1 MSNFSFYGGR
11 QGASFI
17 LRKSFSSVTEMVNA
31 FRQGDS
37 YEDVAFDEYVII
49 STNDLGNEDN
59 GKIYRRGYD
68 YTNDMG
74 GAEYLC
80 QIKGAGGASP
90 HFVLTTVQDIEEKA
104 NQEGV
109 AFTGQG
115 EYSPTDGNLMPGK
128 DGDTYNDSI
137 KWAYCSVTNPDG
149 TDTISYIGFQIP
161 YTVIEYEADSV
172 DTHYTG
178 TLIERED
185 TSDHPFYEKWKV
197 HIPKGV
203 KGNTMN
209 NLRVITASDSNVEDY
224 NGKEDDVTN
233 ARDIVVYDEINYD
246 NNEHGDVR
254 TIYIGDYNMIENIS
268 MDSEGHITI
277 HYTHGDD
284 QIISVIARW
293 ITAVHLSPEGQLSI
307 DYTTGESTTV
317 ENTLKWISNI
327 QMQDNGSLI
336 VNYNDGTSDT
346 IQESIKWITSVTLA
360 NNGTFRIEY
369 SGDEPAFETVLK
381 FPTDIQLDTGTTEG
395 AGSQKIQVTY
405 NDGTQESIGNPLN
418 YIMDVT
424 INPANYHVLVLFSDP
439 ARRQSL
445 QEQGQTVTYEGRDDW
460 YDLGAVKDDS
470 GILIGLN
477 LPLSHFPDGTSNI
490 RIVNQL
496 NIDYPNGLP
505 SDNVDL
511 HGKIITVG
519 DTDDQKKFFAYDY
532 LNGTWY
538 YVGDASAAGQVTQTQ
553 GVIVGYED
561 DDELL
566 EQAEDL
572 PIGTVWFIVED

>member
-17 LRKSFSSVTEMVNA
+17 LRKNFSSVAEMVNA
-31 FRQGDS
+31 FKGGES

-49 STNDLGNEDN
+49 DSPESGNEDN

-90 HFVLTTVQDIEEKA
+90 HFILTTVQDIENKA
-104 NQEGV
+104 EQEDV
-109 AFTGQG
+109 SFTGQG
-115 EYSPTDGNLMPGK
+115 QYSPTDGNLIPGK

-137 KWAYCSVTNPDG
+137 KWAYCSVTNADG

-161 YTVIEYEADSV
+161 YTIIDYVADSV
-172 DTHYTG
+172 ETHYSG
-178 TLIERED
+178 DLIERED
-185 TSDHPFYEKWKV
+185 TSGHPFYEKWRV

-209 NLRVITASDSNVEDY
+209 NLRVVTASDSNVEDY
-224 NGKEDDVTN
+224 NGKDDDVTN

-254 TIYIGDYNMIENIS
+254 TIYIGDYNMIDNIS
-268 MDSEGHITI
+268 MDDEGHITI

-327 QMQDNGSLI
+327 QMQDDGKLVI
-336 VNYNDGTSDT
+336 NYNDGTSDI
-346 IQESIKWITSVTLA
+346 IQESIKWITSVSLA
-360 NNGTFRIEY
+360 NNGVFRIEY
-369 SGDEPAFETVLK
+369 SGNEPDFETTLK
-381 FPTDIQLDTGTTEG
+381 FPTDVQLDTGETEG
-395 AGSQKIQVTY
+395 TGSQKIQVTY
-405 NDGTQESIGNPLN
+405 NDGTQTAIGNPLN
-418 YIMDVT
+418 YIMDVA
-424 INPANYHVLVLFSDP
+424 INPDNYHVLVLFSDP

-445 QEQGQTVTYEGRDDW
+445 QEQGQTVTYEGRNDW

-477 LPLSHFPDGTSNI
+477 LPLSHFPNGTSNI
-490 RIVNQL
+490 RIVDQL
-496 NIDYPNGLP
+496 NTDYPNGLP
-505 SDNVDL
+505 SSNTEL

-519 DTDDQKKFFAYDY
+519 DEEDQKKFFAYDY
-532 LNGTWY
+532 LNNTWY

-561 DDELL
+561 DEALI